1 MLRTFTT
8 TSLAALVA
16 ATFSA
21 GALAE
26 TQSQEQQT
34 QYQQQQQRQHD
45 RSQMSYERGGDHS
58 DKSIAEVLNEQ
69 DQFSKFHEALEQADM
84 KDELE
89 NSNGTYTVFAPT
101 NEAFERL
108 PQSTW
113 DEWMDDDNRDQLRDV
128 LSNHIV
134 EERIGTNDFGDR
146 RGNTGTMNGGE
157 LRITESRGAI
167 TVNTANVS
175 HADIETE
182 NGYIHA
188 IDSVILN
195 GQRGGRFSTSE

>member
-21 GALAE
+21 GALAQ
-26 TQSQEQQT
+26 TQSQEQQ
-34 QYQQQQQRQHD
+34 YQQQERQHE
-45 RSQMSYERGGDHS
+45 RQQTTYERGGDHS
-58 DKSIAEVLNEQ
+58 DKNIAEVLG
-69 DQFSKFHEALEQADM
+69 DKDKFSKFHEALEQADM

-89 NSNGTYTVFAPT
+89 NRNGSYTVFAPT

-108 PQSTW
+108 QQGTW
-113 DEWMDDDNRDQLRDV
+113 DDWMDNDNRDQLRDV

-134 EERIGTNDFGDR
+134 EERIGTNDFANR
-146 RGNTGTMNGGE
+146 RGNTDTMNGGE

-175 HADIETE
+175 QADIQTE

-188 IDSVILN
+188 IDSVIMD
-195 GQRGGRFSTSE
+195 GQRAGRYSTSEE